1 MTIGEI
7 IDGLNRRE
15 SIAIIA
21 KRLEISPYTLS
32 KKLRLIGYEYDGEQ
46 KKRIFVGDGEPRHL
60 QLQEA
65 TALQYEKTDYQL
77 LIYEQLQSIYELLRK
92 REEVI
97 APIVSKSTEKK
108 RRTFSINTEIL
119 ARLDLIS
126 ESKGIQKSKLV
137 EEALQQFYSNMKLT
151 KHHILITK
159 EKDTMFIR
167 RYPFMM
173 YITYKIEDQYKS
185 FIREK

>member
-7 IDGLNRRE
+7 IDCLNRRE
-15 SIAIIA
+15 PIAIIA

-46 KKRIFVGDGEPRHL
+46 KKRIFVGDGEEPRHL

-65 TALQYEKTDYQL
+65 TALQYEKTDYQV

-92 REEVI
+92 REEVS
-97 APIVSKSTEKK
+97 APIICKSIEKK
-108 RRTFSINTEIL
+108 KRTFSINQEIL
-119 ARLDLIS
+119 ARLDVIS

-137 EEALQQFYSNMKLT
+137 EEALHQFLQKYDFN
-151 KHHILITK
+151 
-159 EKDTMFIR
+159 
-167 RYPFMM
+167 
-173 YITYKIEDQYKS
+173 KISHFDN
-185 FIREK
+185 

>member
-32 KKLRLIGYEYDGEQ
+32 KKLRLIGYEYDGE
-46 KKRIFVGDGEPRHL
+46 EPRHL

-137 EEALQQFYSNMKLT
+137 EEALQQFLQ
-151 KHHILITK
+151 
-159 EKDTMFIR
+159 
-167 RYPFMM
+167 
-173 YITYKIEDQYKS
+173 QYEVDKTS
-185 FIREK
+185 HFDN

>member
-7 IDGLNRRE
+7 IDCLNRRE

-46 KKRIFVGDGEPRHL
+46 KKRIFVGDGEEPRHL

-65 TALQYEKTDYQL
+65 TALQYTKTDYQL

-97 APIVSKSTEKK
+97 VPIMNISTEKK
-108 RRTFSINTEIL
+108 KRTFSINKEIL
-119 ARLDLIS
+119 AKLDVIS

-137 EEALQQFYSNMKLT
+137 EEALQQFLQ
-151 KHHILITK
+151 
-159 EKDTMFIR
+159 
-167 RYPFMM
+167 
-173 YITYKIEDQYKS
+173 QYDFNNTS
-185 FIREK
+185 HFDN

>member
-46 KKRIFVGDGEPRHL
+46 KKRIFVGDGEEPRHL

-65 TALQYEKTDYQL
+65 TALQYAKTDYQL

-92 REEVI
+92 KFYKAYDIDKIEKLLSQLDYEISSRVRI
-97 APIVSKSTEKK
+97 IPYKHAGSK
-108 RRTFSINTEIL
+108 N
-119 ARLDLIS
+119 
-126 ESKGIQKSKLV
+126 
-137 EEALQQFYSNMKLT
+137 SNM
-151 KHHILITK
+151 ILGLKVDYVEIDNSKIGNIVIGISNFDDK
-159 EKDTMFIR
+159 EYSAILSPRVLETI
-167 RYPFMM
+167 
-173 YITYKIEDQYKS
+173 
-185 FIREK
+185 

>member
-46 KKRIFVGDGEPRHL
+46 KKRIFVGDGEEPRHL
-60 QLQEA
+60 RLQEA

-77 LIYEQLQSIYELLRK
+77 LIYEQLQSIYELLRR

-97 APIVSKSTEKK
+97 APIMSKSTEKK

-126 ESKGIQKSKLV
+126 ESKGIQKSKIV
-137 EEALQQFYSNMKLT
+137 EEALQQFLQ
-151 KHHILITK
+151 
-159 EKDTMFIR
+159 
-167 RYPFMM
+167 
-173 YITYKIEDQYKS
+173 QYEFNKTS
-185 FIREK
+185 HFDN

>member
-1 MTIGEI
+1 M
-7 IDGLNRRE
+7 
-15 SIAIIA
+15 
-21 KRLEISPYTLS
+21 
-32 KKLRLIGYEYDGEQ
+32 
-46 KKRIFVGDGEPRHL
+46 
-60 QLQEA
+60 
-65 TALQYEKTDYQL
+65 
-77 LIYEQLQSIYELLRK
+77 
-92 REEVI
+92 
-97 APIVSKSTEKK
+97 SKSTEKK

-167 RYPFMM
+167 RTSILFMM
-173 YITYKIEDQYKS
+173 YITYKIENQYKS

>member
-7 IDGLNRRE
+7 IDCLNRRE

-46 KKRIFVGDGEPRHL
+46 KKRIFVGDGEEPRHL

-77 LIYEQLQSIYELLRK
+77 LIYEQLQINYELLIK
-92 REEVI
+92 THGQI
-97 APIVSKSTEKK
+97 GLFTNPSFNK
-108 RRTFSINTEIL
+108 
-119 ARLDLIS
+119 
-126 ESKGIQKSKLV
+126 
-137 EEALQQFYSNMKLT
+137 YSL
-151 KHHILITK
+151 
-159 EKDTMFIR
+159 R
-167 RYPFMM
+167 
-173 YITYKIEDQYKS
+173 
-185 FIREK
+185 

>member
-7 IDGLNRRE
+7 IDCLNRRE

-46 KKRIFVGDGEPRHL
+46 KKRIFVGDGEEPRHL

-65 TALQYEKTDYQL
+65 TALQYAKTDYQL

-92 REEVI
+92 KESNCAHDEYKYR
-97 APIVSKSTEKK
+97 KK
-108 RRTFSINTEIL
+108 KRTFSINKEIL
-119 ARLDLIS
+119 AKLDVIS

-137 EEALQQFYSNMKLT
+137 EEALQQFLQQYDFNNTS
-151 KHHILITK
+151 HI
-159 EKDTMFIR
+159 DN
-167 RYPFMM
+167 
-173 YITYKIEDQYKS
+173 
-185 FIREK
+185 

>member
-1 MTIGEI
+1 MGGGEIVTIGEI
-7 IDGLNRRE
+7 IDCLNRRE

-32 KKLRLIGYEYDGEQ
+32 KKLRWIGYEYDGER
-46 KKRIFVGDGEPRHL
+46 KKRIFVGDGEEPRHL

-92 REEVI
+92 REEVS
-97 APIVSKSTEKK
+97 APIMSISTEKK
-108 RRTFSINTEIL
+108 KRTFSINKEIL
-119 ARLDLIS
+119 AKLDVIS

-137 EEALQQFYSNMKLT
+137 EEALQQFLQ
-151 KHHILITK
+151 
-159 EKDTMFIR
+159 
-167 RYPFMM
+167 
-173 YITYKIEDQYKS
+173 QYDFNKTS
-185 FIREK
+185 HFDN

>member
-7 IDGLNRRE
+7 IDCLNRRE
-15 SIAIIA
+15 PIAIIA

-46 KKRIFVGDGEPRHL
+46 KKRIFVGDGEEPRHL

-97 APIVSKSTEKK
+97 TPIMSISTEKK
-108 RRTFSINTEIL
+108 KRTFSINKEIL
-119 ARLDLIS
+119 AKLDVIS

-137 EEALQQFYSNMKLT
+137 EEALQQFLQQYDFN
-151 KHHILITK
+151 
-159 EKDTMFIR
+159 
-167 RYPFMM
+167 
-173 YITYKIEDQYKS
+173 KISHFDK
-185 FIREK
+185 

>member
-1 MTIGEI
+1 MEKNHVT
-7 IDGLNRRE
+7 
-15 SIAIIA
+15 
-21 KRLEISPYTLS
+21 TT
-32 KKLRLIGYEYDGEQ
+32 
-46 KKRIFVGDGEPRHL
+46 
-60 QLQEA
+60 QEA

-167 RYPFMM
+167 RTSILFMM

>member
-15 SIAIIA
+15 PIAIIA

-46 KKRIFVGDGEPRHL
+46 KKRIFVGDGEEPRHL

-97 APIVSKSTEKK
+97 VPIMSKSTEKK

-119 ARLDLIS
+119 SQLDLIS
-126 ESKGIQKSKLV
+126 ESKGVQKSKLV
-137 EEALQQFYSNMKLT
+137 EEALHQFLQQYEVDKTSHFDN
-151 KHHILITK
+151 
-159 EKDTMFIR
+159 
-167 RYPFMM
+167 
-173 YITYKIEDQYKS
+173 
-185 FIREK
+185 

>member
-7 IDGLNRRE
+7 IDCLNRRE

-46 KKRIFVGDGEPRHL
+46 KKRIFVGDGEEPRHL

-65 TALQYEKTDYQL
+65 TALQYAKTDYQL
-77 LIYEQLQSIYELLRK
+77 LIYEQLQSIYEPIKKERRSNCAHYEYKYRK
-92 REEVI
+92 
-97 APIVSKSTEKK
+97 KK
-108 RRTFSINTEIL
+108 RTFSINKEIL
-119 ARLDLIS
+119 AKLDVIS

-137 EEALQQFYSNMKLT
+137 EEALQQFLQ
-151 KHHILITK
+151 
-159 EKDTMFIR
+159 
-167 RYPFMM
+167 
-173 YITYKIEDQYKS
+173 QYDFNNTS
-185 FIREK
+185 HFDN